1 MLITPAEVRE
11 HVETDRSDDAL
22 TLLIADAE
30 ASLVIRY
37 GANYPGPVALTRFL
51 ADLSLV
57 TPTMLYLERPAESIS
72 SVTEFWGDPFNETET
87 VLAPA
92 DYRLHYGG
100 RALERLGNATNPRWL
115 WGHRVVIS
123 YVPVDDTAQRKRIG
137 IDLVKLALRYNATKE
152 VVAGD
157 TREYAYDDYTQE
169 RANLLDELAQSVAFA

>member
-1 MLITPAEVRE
+1 MLVTPAEVHA

-22 TLLIADAE
+22 TQLIADAE
-30 ASLVIRY
+30 AALIVRY
-37 GANYPGPVALTRFL
+37 GPHYPGPVTLTRFL
-51 ADLSLV
+51 ADVSLV
-57 TPTMLYLERPAESIS
+57 TPTTFYLERPAGSIA
-72 SVTEFWGDPFNETET
+72 SVTEFWGDPFRESETLLSPT
-87 VLAPA
+87 

-100 RALERLGNATNPRWL
+100 RALERLGNAANPRWL

-123 YVPVDDTAQRKRIG
+123 YVPLDDTAQRKRIC